1 MAVMRMTNPAPR
13 SKSIALIYLA
23 RGAEPDHLAR
33 FNAFLDSY
41 RRFSSGADH
50 TLFVI
55 FKGFQ
60 DDAQR
65 AAACGL
71 FAGCNATAIFAAD
84 DTFDIGA
91 YAEALPQIPHDR
103 ICFLNTNS
111 EILCEGWL
119 AKLAVNL
126 DQPRVG
132 IVSATASF
140 ESLAVLDSRFPRFP
154 NVHLRSN
161 AFMMNREH
169 AIDILPAF
177 NIQEKKDAFLA
188 ESGPDS
194 ITRRIFAMGLMAR
207 VVGRNGRGYQPA
219 SWALSDT
226 FRRGLQGNLMV
237 HDNVTRTFERSPW
250 QDKKSLTA
258 QTWGQHM
265 HSRGTM
271 LLPG

>member
-1 MAVMRMTNPAPR
+1 MRMTNPAR
-13 SKSIALIYLA
+13 ASKSIALVYLA

-33 FNAFLDSY
+33 FNAFLESY
-41 RRFSSGADH
+41 RRFSACVDH

-55 FKGFQ
+55 FKGFR
-60 DDAQR
+60 DDARREAAR
-65 AAACGL
+65 AV
-71 FAGCNATAIFAAD
+71 FANCSATAIFTAD
-84 DTFDIGA
+84 GTFDIGS

-140 ESLAVLDSRFPRFP
+140 ESLALLDPRFPRFP

-161 AFMMNREH
+161 AFMMNRKH
-169 AIDILPAF
+169 AVDILPAF
-177 NIQEKKDAFLA
+177 NIQQKIDAFLA

-194 ITRRIFAMGLMAR
+194 ITRRIFGMGLMAR

-219 SWALSDT
+219 SWALSET
-226 FRRGLQGNLMV
+226 FRRGLQRNLMV

-250 QDKKSLTA
+250 EEKKSLAA
-258 QTWGQHM
+258 QTWGEHM
-265 HSRGTM
+265 HNRTTM